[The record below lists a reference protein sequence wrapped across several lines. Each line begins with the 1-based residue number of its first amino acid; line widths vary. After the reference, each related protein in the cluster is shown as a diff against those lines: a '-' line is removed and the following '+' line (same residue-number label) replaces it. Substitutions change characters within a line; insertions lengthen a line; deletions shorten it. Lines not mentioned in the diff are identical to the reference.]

1 MAIISDN
8 KPVGPTKDYPIAS
21 EGVALIVL
29 ADVEDIGMQET
40 KNGFKPQVRL
50 TWVVDEQDPEGN
62 YFVIRRQFTN
72 SLHENALLYPVVKDM
87 LGKIPP
93 VPYDLE
99 LLIGKVNLGVIK
111 HNVAESG
118 RSAGK
123 TFANI
128 ISVLTPKLGQTFA
141 VPADFVRGKDGGV
154 YGRKPQART
163 NSSAPAQQPRTAA
176 PVQRANTAPAV
187 AQEITDEDIPF

>member
-8 KPVGPTKDYPIAS
+8 KPVGPAKEYPIAS

-29 ADVEDIGMQET
+29 ADVEDIGMKET
-40 KNGFKPQVRL
+40 KNGFKPHVRL
-50 TWVVDEQDPEGN
+50 TWVVDEQDPDGN
-62 YFVIRRQFTN
+62 FFVIRSEFTN
-72 SLHENALLYPVVKDM
+72 SLHENARLYPVVKDM

-99 LLIGKVNLGVIK
+99 LLIGKFNLGVIK
-111 HNVAESG
+111 HNTAESG

-128 ISVLTPKLGQTFA
+128 ISIMTAKPGQKFA
-141 VPADFVRGKDGGV
+141 IPADFVRGKDGGS
-154 YGRKPQART
+154 YGKLPRKQ
-163 NSSAPAQQPRTAA
+163 SSAPSQQPRTQATT
-176 PVQRANTAPAV
+176 QRPNTAPA
-187 AQEITDEDIPF
+187 AAPEISDEDIPF